1 MKMQKIKI
9 TIVKCLSTREIHGAA
24 DLGCSAE
31 LDDVCPA
38 FREGQE
44 FIIEDGCQPEGF
56 CSGAWADIFRHTR
69 TLMWGGQYPWMNE
82 PDKYLACCTDGFRP
96 VVFRIERLDDTVEV

>member
-1 MKMQKIKI
+1 MKSVKI
-9 TIVKCLSTREIHGAA
+9 TVVKRLNMDEIHGDS

-31 LDDVCPA
+31 LDSLCPA

-44 FIIEDGCQPEGF
+44 FIISKEGAGEPEGF

-69 TLMWGGQYPWMNE
+69 VLMWGGHYPWMNE
-82 PDKYLACCTDGFRP
+82 DGKYLACCTDGFRP
-96 VVFRIERLDDTVEV
+96 VIFRLERLEEDAE